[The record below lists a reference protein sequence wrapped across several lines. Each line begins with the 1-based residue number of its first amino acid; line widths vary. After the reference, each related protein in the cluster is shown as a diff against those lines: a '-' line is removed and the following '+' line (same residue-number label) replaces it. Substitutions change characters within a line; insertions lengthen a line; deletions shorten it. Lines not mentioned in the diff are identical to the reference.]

1 MQRDFVLRW
10 IEQLGRLI
18 RRLLRGGG
26 SLEEGRRQVDDAI
39 EALLGPLALLIPKL
53 EVESAAS
60 LLGDPDRIFAYA
72 QLLELDA
79 LIAAAAGE
87 AGTADRTRRALEF
100 ARAALGRATESRPDW
115 QQWIAERADGPL
127 P

>member
-10 IEQLGRLI
+10 IEQLGQLI

-26 SLEEGRRQVDDAI
+26 SLEEGRRQVDEAI

-53 EVESAAS
+53 EVESAAN

-79 LIAAAAGE
+79 LIAGAAGE

-100 ARAALGRATESRPDW
+100 ARAALGRTTESRPDW
-115 QQWIAERADGPL
+115 QQWIAERAVGPL